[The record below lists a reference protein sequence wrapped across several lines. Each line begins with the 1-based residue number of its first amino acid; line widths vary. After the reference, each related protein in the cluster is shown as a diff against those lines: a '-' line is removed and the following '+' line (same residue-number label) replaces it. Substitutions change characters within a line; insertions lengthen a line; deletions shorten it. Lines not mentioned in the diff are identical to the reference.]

1 MGASKSKDL
10 SYVSPMG
17 TSVVSG
23 APPPKGLGSPHRQ
36 VFQPQVSCAI
46 DSIPPVLLC
55 AWAHLPPM
63 GFLGELV
70 LFRLYCR
77 WATSAAPSLT

>member
-10 SYVSPMG
+10 SYVSPVG

-36 VFQPQVSCAI
+36 VFQLQVSCAI
-46 DSIPPVLLC
+46 DSIPSVLLWPC
-55 AWAHLPPM
+55 
-63 GFLGELV
+63 LG
-70 LFRLYCR
+70 
-77 WATSAAPSLT
+77 TSAAYGVSWRNGAFQVIL